1 MGGLN
6 NTSRGA
12 MLLWMYRALT
22 KTAVEEWSELHLDQ
36 AMMVSVMLSRN
47 WDQHER
53 ERCLIHV
60 GIMMVIMK

>member
-1 MGGLN
+1 
-6 NTSRGA
+6 